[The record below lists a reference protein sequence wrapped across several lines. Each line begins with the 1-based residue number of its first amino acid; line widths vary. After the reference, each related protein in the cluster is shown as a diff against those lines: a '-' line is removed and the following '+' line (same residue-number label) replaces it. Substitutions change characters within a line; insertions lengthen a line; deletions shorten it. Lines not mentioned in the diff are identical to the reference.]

1 MKEGNQKIVEYLVKS
16 GVDIDQEDER
26 QWSPIHQAIFQR
38 NTRIVQFLVDK
49 GAKLDQNNPNGY
61 SALTSS
67 IERGNNEIVE
77 LLIMNGVDINKED
90 NNMNYPV
97 FVAIINDRKE
107 VLKIMY
113 ERCTAPLKHRYLSG
127 YSPLEYALKHQK
139 FDAFKSITIYD

>member
-1 MKEGNQKIVEYLVKS
+1 M
-16 GVDIDQEDER
+16 DIDQEDER
-26 QWSPIHQAIFQR
+26 QWSPIHQAIFQG

-90 NNMNYPV
+90 NNMNCPV
-97 FVAIINDRKE
+97 FVAIIQARSERGSRRLPRERSSEISKNCLRKS
-107 VLKIMY
+107 LLYTCAWK
-113 ERCTAPLKHRYLSG
+113 
-127 YSPLEYALKHQK
+127 
-139 FDAFKSITIYD
+139 

>member
-90 NNMNYPV
+90 NNMNCPV
-97 FVAIINDRKE
+97 LVAIINDRKE
-107 VLKIMY
+107 ISKIISEKCITTLKSRNID
-113 ERCTAPLKHRYLSG
+113 G
-127 YSPLEYALKHQK
+127 YSPLEYALENQK
-139 FDAFKSITIYD
+139 FDAIKSIIRFD